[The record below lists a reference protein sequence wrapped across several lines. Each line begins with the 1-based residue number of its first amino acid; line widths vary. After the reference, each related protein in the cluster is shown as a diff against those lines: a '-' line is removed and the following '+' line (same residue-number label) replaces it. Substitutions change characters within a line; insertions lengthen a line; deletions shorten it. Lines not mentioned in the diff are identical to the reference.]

1 MLSCRNRLMVKTELN
16 TPFCAVSHAP
26 PTGFFR
32 FQITDSNLEI
42 FDKNENF
49 QTPVAVL
56 DRNTKSK
63 WFFLCRTC
71 SFSVPHLIE
80 KWINSHLP
88 HTSLFTF
95 SIVSHYADNQ
105 TQPNFDE
112 MYRNVRQI
120 VSIID
125 VFSALKNPMN
135 FNSNLKS
142 RFSRNVKKCCK
153 YVFMWNNFDVIS
165 C

>member
-1 MLSCRNRLMVKTELN
+1 MQQIVSVLSCRNRLLVKTELK
-16 TPFCAVSHAP
+16 TPFYAVSHAP

-49 QTPVAVL
+49 QTPVAAL

-80 KWINSHLP
+80 KWVNSHLP
-88 HTSLFTF
+88 YTQAHFLFTF
-95 SIVSHYADNQ
+95 LIVSHYADNQ
-105 TQPNFDE
+105 TQPIFYE
-112 MYRNVRQI
+112 LYRNVRQI
-120 VSIID
+120 VSTID
-125 VFSALKNPMN
+125 IFSTTYRVQWILTETLEVVFLETSKMLIAA
-135 FNSNLKS
+135 
-142 RFSRNVKKCCK
+142 R
-153 YVFMWNNFDVIS
+153 
-165 C
+165 